1 MDRPS
6 AKEQSLVR
14 ATASDLRRHAPF
26 DRMDN
31 DHLVF
36 LASRL
41 SLAYYP
47 AQSLI
52 LDPSHG
58 IPRQFFIIKQG
69 GVVGGGN
76 SEPATGDSRWRLAA
90 GECFPLGA
98 LIGERSVTNYYRAVE
113 DTFCYELPAED
124 FHRLLQSS
132 AVFHDFCTRRMAALL
147 VRSRHSM
154 QSEYLLGASRQP
166 LDSPLAD
173 LICRPAVVC
182 SGATSVR
189 DAARAM
195 REARVGSI
203 LIVSAAGDL
212 EGIFTLRDLRDRV
225 VAEGPN
231 TQQPVA
237 DCMSPRPIC
246 LPSSALAFEAALAMA
261 RHGFH
266 HVVVKDGDA
275 IRGVVS
281 ESDLFALQRVG
292 VTRIHSGIR
301 SAETVS
307 RLQQLAA
314 DIRSLTHSL
323 LAQGVDAE
331 HMMHLIS
338 ALNDQLTTRVVE
350 LECDAAGVPSA
361 SFAWIALGS
370 QGRHEQTLATD
381 QDNGILFADESGEP
395 ARKREG
401 LLPLATRINA
411 QLAECGFPLCKGE
424 VMARNPRWCLSL
436 GEWEETF
443 STWID
448 RGDPPSLLNA
458 AIFFDF
464 RAVCGN
470 ATPVS
475 RLREWLTATARS
487 NQRFLQQMA
496 KNALG
501 NAPPLGILRDFDVAP
516 HGSVAASIDL
526 KLNGA
531 MPFVDAARILSLA
544 AGDTH
549 TGTVDRLRGAARA
562 FGIGGAEAEAWIE
575 AYLFIQALRLRRHQ
589 AQIERNQATDNFL
602 DPNTLND
609 LDRRILKEALRQA
622 RKLQTRIRLDYQL

>member
-76 SEPATGDSRWRLAA
+76 SEPATGDSHWRLAA

-98 LIGERSVTNYYRAVE
+98 LIGDHSVASYYRAVE
-113 DTFCYELPAED
+113 DTFCYQLPAED

-132 AVFHDFCTRRMAALL
+132 AVFHDFCTRRLAALL
-147 VRSRHSM
+147 VRSRQSM
-154 QSEYLLGASRQP
+154 QSEYMLGASRQP

-173 LICRPAVVC
+173 LIRRPPVVC
-182 SGATSVR
+182 SGATLVR

-225 VAEGPN
+225 VAEGTD
-231 TQQPVA
+231 TQQPVEV
-237 DCMSPRPIC
+237 CMSPRPIC

-266 HVVVKDGDA
+266 HVVVKDGDV
-275 IRGVVS
+275 ILGVVS

-292 VTRIHSGIR
+292 VTRIHAGIR

-350 LECDAAGVPSA
+350 LECDAAGVPSE
-361 SFAWIALGS
+361 SFSWIALGS

-395 ARKREG
+395 ARNRER
-401 LLPLATRINA
+401 LLPLAARINA
-411 QLAECGFPLCKGE
+411 QLAECGFPLCRGE
-424 VMARNPRWCLSL
+424 IMARNPRWCLSL
-436 GEWEETF
+436 GEWKGTF

-448 RGDPPSLLNA
+448 RGDPQSLLNA

-470 ATPVS
+470 ATPVHL
-475 RLREWLTATARS
+475 LREWLTAAARG
-487 NQRFLQQMA
+487 NQRFLHQMA
-496 KNALG
+496 ENALG
-501 NAPPLGILRDFDVAP
+501 NTPPLGILRDFDVAT

-544 AGDTH
+544 TDDTH
-549 TGTVDRLRGAARA
+549 TGTVDRLRRAARA
-562 FGIGGAEAEAWIE
+562 LGIGGAEAEAWIE
-575 AYLFIQALRLRRHQ
+575 AYLFIQALRLRRHHS
-589 AQIERNQATDNFL
+589 QIERGQTPDNFL
-602 DPNTLND
+602 DPNTLNN
-609 LDRRILKEALRQA
+609 LDRRILKEALHQA

>member
-1 MDRPS
+1 MDRTS
-6 AKEQSLVR
+6 GKEQSLVR

-69 GVVGGGN
+69 GVIGGN
-76 SEPATGDSRWRLAA
+76 SEPATGNLHWRLAA

-98 LIGERSVTNYYRAVE
+98 LIGDRSITSYYRAIE
-113 DTFCYELPAED
+113 DTFCYQLPAED
-124 FHRLLQSS
+124 FRRLLQSS
-132 AVFHDFCTRRMAALL
+132 AVFHDFCTRRLATLL
-147 VRSRHSM
+147 ERSRQSM
-154 QSEYLLGASRQP
+154 QSEYMQGASRQP

-173 LICRPAVVC
+173 LIRRPPVVC
-182 SGATSVR
+182 SGATLVR

-195 REARVGSI
+195 REARVGSM

-225 VAEGPN
+225 VAEGTD

-275 IRGVVS
+275 ILGVVS

-292 VTRIHSGIR
+292 VTRIHAGIR

-307 RLQQLAA
+307 RLGQLAA

-350 LECDAAGVPSA
+350 LECEAAGVPSD

-395 ARKREG
+395 ARKRER
-401 LLPLATRINA
+401 LLPLAARINA
-411 QLAECGFPLCKGE
+411 QLAECGFPLCRGE
-424 VMARNPRWCLSL
+424 IMARNPRWCLSM
-436 GEWEETF
+436 GEWKKIF

-448 RGDPPSLLNA
+448 RGDPQSLLNA

-464 RAVCGN
+464 RALCGDAN
-470 ATPVS
+470 PVS
-475 RLREWLTATARS
+475 RLRDWLSGAARS
-487 NQRFLQQMA
+487 NQRFLHQMA

-544 AGDTH
+544 TDDTH

-562 FGIGGAEAEAWIE
+562 LGIGGAEAEAWIE

-589 AQIERNQATDNFL
+589 SQIERGQAPDNFL

-609 LDRRILKEALRQA
+609 LDRRILKEALHQA

>member
-6 AKEQSLVR
+6 GKEQSLVR

-76 SEPATGDSRWRLAA
+76 SEPATGDSHWRLAA

-98 LIGERSVTNYYRAVE
+98 LIGDRSVTSYYRAVE
-113 DTFCYELPAED
+113 DTFCYQLPAED

-132 AVFHDFCTRRMAALL
+132 AVFHDFCTRRLAALL
-147 VRSRHSM
+147 VRSRQSM
-154 QSEYLLGASRQP
+154 QSEYMLGASRQP

-173 LICRPAVVC
+173 LIRRPPVVC
-182 SGATSVR
+182 SGATLVR

-225 VAEGPN
+225 VAEGTD
-231 TQQPVA
+231 TQQPVEV
-237 DCMSPRPIC
+237 CMSPRPIC

-266 HVVVKDGDA
+266 HVVVKDGDV
-275 IRGVVS
+275 ILGVVS

-292 VTRIHSGIR
+292 VTRIHAGIR

-350 LECDAAGVPSA
+350 LECDAAGVPSE
-361 SFAWIALGS
+361 SFSWIALGS

-395 ARKREG
+395 ARNRER
-401 LLPLATRINA
+401 LLPLAARINA
-411 QLAECGFPLCKGE
+411 QLAECGFPLCRGE
-424 VMARNPRWCLSL
+424 IMARNPRWCLSL
-436 GEWEETF
+436 GEWKGTF

-448 RGDPPSLLNA
+448 RGDPQSLLNA

-470 ATPVS
+470 ATPVHL
-475 RLREWLTATARS
+475 LREWLTAAARG
-487 NQRFLQQMA
+487 NQRFLHQMA
-496 KNALG
+496 ENALG
-501 NAPPLGILRDFDVAP
+501 NTPPLGILRDFDVAT

-544 AGDTH
+544 TDDTH
-549 TGTVDRLRGAARA
+549 TGTVDRLRRAARA
-562 FGIGGAEAEAWIE
+562 LGIGGAEAEAWIE
-575 AYLFIQALRLRRHQ
+575 AYLFIQALRLRRHHS
-589 AQIERNQATDNFL
+589 QIERGQTPDNFL
-602 DPNTLND
+602 DPNTLNN
-609 LDRRILKEALRQA
+609 LDRRILKEALHQA

>member
-6 AKEQSLVR
+6 GKVQSLVR
-14 ATASDLRRHAPF
+14 ATAGDLSRHVPF

-52 LDPSHG
+52 LEPSNG

-69 GVVGGGN
+69 GVVGGGS

-98 LIGERSVTNYYRAVE
+98 LIGERSVTSYYRAVE
-113 DTFCYELPAED
+113 DTFCYQLPADD
-124 FHRLLQSS
+124 FHRLLQTSE
-132 AVFHDFCTRRMAALL
+132 VFHDFCTRRMAALL
-147 VRSRHSM
+147 VRSHQSM

-166 LDSPLAD
+166 LDSPLGD
-173 LICRPAVVC
+173 LISRPAVVC
-182 SGATSVR
+182 SGATLVR

-203 LIVSAAGDL
+203 LIVSAAGNL
-212 EGIFTLRDLRDRV
+212 EGIFTLRDLRDRI
-225 VAEGPN
+225 VAEGTD

-237 DCMSPRPIC
+237 GFMSPCPVC
-246 LPSSALAFEAALAMA
+246 LPPSAPAFEAALAMA

-275 IRGVVS
+275 ILGVVS

-292 VTRIHSGIR
+292 VTRIHAGIR
-301 SAETVS
+301 SAGTVT
-307 RLQQLAA
+307 RLQQSAA
-314 DIRSLTHSL
+314 DIRSLTHTL
-323 LAQGVDAE
+323 LAQGVNAE

-350 LECDAAGVPSA
+350 LECGAAGVPLD

-381 QDNGILFADESGEP
+381 QDNGILFLDESGEP
-395 ARKREG
+395 ARNRER

-411 QLAECGFPLCKGE
+411 QLAECGFPLCRGE
-424 VMARNPRWCLSL
+424 IMARNPRWCLSL
-436 GEWEETF
+436 REWRETF

-448 RGDPPSLLNA
+448 RGDPQSLLNA

-470 ATPVS
+470 TNPVS
-475 RLREWLTATARS
+475 RLRDWLSAAARS
-487 NQRFLQQMA
+487 NPRFLHQMA

-501 NAPPLGILRDFDVAP
+501 NAPPLGILRDFDVVP

-549 TGTVDRLRGAARA
+549 TGTVDRLRGVARA
-562 FGIGGAEAEAWIE
+562 SGIASAEAEAWID
-575 AYLFIQALRLRRHQ
+575 AYLFVQALRLRRHQ
-589 AQIERNQATDNFL
+589 AQVERNQTSDNFL

-622 RKLQTRIRLDYQL
+622 RKLQSRIRLDYQL

>member
-6 AKEQSLVR
+6 GKEQSLVS
-14 ATASDLRRHAPF
+14 ATVSDLRRHAPF

-31 DHLVF
+31 HHLVF

-41 SLAYYP
+41 ILAYYP

-58 IPRQFFIIKQG
+58 IARQFFIIKQG

-76 SEPATGDSRWRLAA
+76 SEPANGDSRWRLAA

-98 LIGERSVTNYYRAVE
+98 LIGERSVISYYRAVE
-113 DTFCYELPAED
+113 DTFCYRLPAED

-147 VRSRHSM
+147 VRSRQSM
-154 QSEYLLGASRQP
+154 QSEYLLDASRQP
-166 LDSPLAD
+166 LDSPLGE
-173 LICRPAVVC
+173 LISRPAVVC
-182 SGATSVR
+182 SGATLVR

-225 VAEGPN
+225 VAEGTD
-231 TQQPVA
+231 TQQPVEV
-237 DCMSPRPIC
+237 CMSPRPIC

-266 HVVVKDGDA
+266 HVVVKDGDV
-275 IRGVVS
+275 ILGVVS

-292 VTRIHSGIR
+292 VTRIHAGIR

-350 LECDAAGVPSA
+350 LECDAAGVPSE
-361 SFAWIALGS
+361 SFSWIALGS

-395 ARKREG
+395 ARNRER
-401 LLPLATRINA
+401 LLPLAARINA
-411 QLAECGFPLCKGE
+411 QLAECGFPLCRGE

-436 GEWEETF
+436 GEWKETF
-443 STWID
+443 SAWID
-448 RGDPPSLLNA
+448 RGDPQSLLNA

-470 ATPVS
+470 ATPVHL
-475 RLREWLTATARS
+475 LREWLTAAARG
-487 NQRFLQQMA
+487 NQRFLHQMA
-496 KNALG
+496 ENALG
-501 NAPPLGILRDFDVAP
+501 NTPPLGILHDFDVAT

-544 AGDTH
+544 TDDTH
-549 TGTVDRLRGAARA
+549 TGTVDRLRRAARA
-562 FGIGGAEAEAWIE
+562 LGIGGAEAEAWIE
-575 AYLFIQALRLRRHQ
+575 AYLFIQALRLRAHQ
-589 AQIERNQATDNFL
+589 AQIERGQPPDNFL
-602 DPNTLND
+602 DPNTLNN
-609 LDRRILKEALRQA
+609 LDRRILKEALHQA

>member
-1 MDRPS
+1 M
-6 AKEQSLVR
+6 
-14 ATASDLRRHAPF
+14 
-26 DRMDN
+26 
-31 DHLVF
+31 
-36 LASRL
+36 
-41 SLAYYP
+41 
-47 AQSLI
+47 
-52 LDPSHG
+52 DPSNG
-58 IPRQFFIIKQG
+58 IPRQLFIIKQG
-69 GVVGGGN
+69 AVVGGGN
-76 SEPATGDSRWRLAA
+76 FELATGGSHWRIAA

-98 LIGERSVTNYYRAVE
+98 LIGDRNVTSYYRAVE
-113 DTFCYELPAED
+113 DTFCYQLPAED
-124 FHRLLQSS
+124 FHQLLQSS
-132 AVFHDFCTRRMAALL
+132 AVFHDFCTRRLAALL
-147 VRSRHSM
+147 ERSRQSM

-166 LDSPLAD
+166 LDSPLAE
-173 LICRPAVVC
+173 LIRRPPVVC
-182 SGATSVR
+182 SGATMVR
-189 DAARAM
+189 DAARTM
-195 REARVGSI
+195 RAARVGSI
-203 LIVSAAGDL
+203 LIVSTTGDL

-225 VAEGPN
+225 VAEGIE
-231 TQQPVA
+231 TQLPVEK
-237 DCMSPRPIC
+237 CMSPRPIC

-261 RHGFH
+261 RYGFH

-275 IRGVVS
+275 ILGVVS

-292 VTRIHSGIR
+292 VTQVHAGIR
-301 SAETVS
+301 SAETIS

-350 LECDAAGVPSA
+350 LECDAAGVPSD

-381 QDNGILFADESGEP
+381 QDNGILFADESGDP
-395 ARKREG
+395 ARNRER
-401 LLPLATRINA
+401 LLPLAARINA
-411 QLAECGFPLCKGE
+411 QLAECGFPLCRGE
-424 VMARNPRWCLSL
+424 IMARNPRWCLSMH
-436 GEWEETF
+436 EWKEIF

-448 RGDPPSLLNA
+448 RGDPQSLLNA

-464 RAVCGN
+464 RAVCGD
-470 ATPVS
+470 ATPVH
-475 RLREWLTATARS
+475 RLREWLMAAARG
-487 NQRFLQQMA
+487 NQRFLRQMA
-496 KNALG
+496 ENALG

-544 AGDTH
+544 SGDTH

-562 FGIGGAEAEAWIE
+562 LGIGGGEAEAWIE
-575 AYLFIQALRLRRHQ
+575 AYLFIQALRLRRHH
-589 AQIERNQATDNFL
+589 AQIERNQTTDNFL

-609 LDRRILKEALRQA
+609 LDRRILREALQQA
-622 RKLQTRIRLDYQL
+622 RRLQTRIKLDYQL